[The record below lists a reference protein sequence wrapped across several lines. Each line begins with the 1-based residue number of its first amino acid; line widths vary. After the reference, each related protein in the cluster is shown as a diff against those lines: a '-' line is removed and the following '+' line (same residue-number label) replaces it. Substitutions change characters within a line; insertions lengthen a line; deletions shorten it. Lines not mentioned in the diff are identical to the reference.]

1 MDFQTPWFD
10 FRLTGL
16 ADGWTC
22 DYTCRREAEEICIAG
37 FHFRNVQPGRLPACR
52 LEFRVPWRDMQI
64 KWMPRR
70 NMADCHH
77 FLPGWWNGG
86 KFPYAV
92 THNQLLYVFSN
103 EAGQNRLAFACS
115 ECCRAVLATCGVSG
129 EYIECELFF
138 NTTASDPAVE
148 FSFEVK
154 IDRRKLAYDCVLADL
169 AEWQTRQYAPAP
181 VPESAFLPVYST
193 WYQFQKEVS
202 QAELEKEL
210 PEAAAAGL
218 KNIIIDDGWQ
228 CAGNG
233 GGDDMSATGEWL
245 PEPRKFPD
253 LAAFSKRCGEYGV
266 GCLLWVGLPFVGKKC
281 AAVYEKFRGKYLL
294 ENDSFAILD
303 PRFPEVR
310 RHLVGI
316 CRRLVSDYGL
326 AGLKLDFID
335 QVHLLGRKDPMGEE
349 DAAGRDFR
357 SLEMALDRL
366 LDEIHSELC
375 SFRKD
380 VLIEFRQFY
389 SGPSI
394 RQYCNILRAQDCP
407 GDEFQNR
414 MRTVD
419 LRLTAV
425 PTAVHADMM
434 TWHPAEKVPVIL
446 RQLLNTLFSVPQ
458 ISVRLADAP
467 EEVRRALTG
476 YLKFTEEYR
485 ELLLKGRLSASHPE
499 HCYPVVSSTL
509 GDEMLIA
516 VYADGQ
522 VIEPP
527 RGLGCV
533 VVVNASWRDGVFLR
547 VQSSVA
553 VKIFDIFGSL
563 LREETFSP
571 GIREIAVPSTGYALL
586 TPDGADRHFIS
597 ER

>member
-1 MDFQTPWFD
+1 
-10 FRLTGL
+10 
-16 ADGWTC
+16 
-22 DYTCRREAEEICIAG
+22 
-37 FHFRNVQPGRLPACR
+37 
-52 LEFRVPWRDMQI
+52 MQI

-70 NMADCHH
+70 NMTDCHH
-77 FLPGWWNGG
+77 FFPGWWNGG

-92 THNQLLYVFSN
+92 THNQLFYVFAN

-138 NTTASDPAVE
+138 NTTASDPASG
-148 FSFEVK
+148 FSFELK
-154 IDRRKLAYDCVLADL
+154 FDRRELAYDRVLADL
-169 AEWQTRQYAPAP
+169 AEWQARQYAPAP
-181 VPESAFLPVYST
+181 IPETAFLPVYST
-193 WYQFQKEVS
+193 WYQFQKDVS

-233 GGDDMSATGEWL
+233 GGDDMSSTGEWL
-245 PEPRKFPD
+245 PDQTKFPD
-253 LAAFSKRCGEYGV
+253 LAAFSERCGEYGV

-310 RHLVGI
+310 RHLVGV

-366 LDEIHSELC
+366 LDDIHAALCEL
-375 SFRKD
+375 RPD

-394 RQYCNILRAQDCP
+394 RQHCNILRAQDCP

-419 LRLTAV
+419 LRLTAA

-467 EEVRRALTG
+467 EEVRRALAG
-476 YLKFTEEYR
+476 YLKFTGEYR

-527 RGLGCV
+527 CSVRRV
-533 VVVNASWRDGVFLR
+533 VIVNASRRDGIFLR
-547 VQSSVA
+547 LQSGAEATVS
-553 VKIFDIFGSL
+553 DISGNL
-563 LREETFSP
+563 LRKETLSP
-571 GIREIAVPSTGYALL
+571 GIREIAVPSTGHLL
-586 TPDGADRHFIS
+586 LAWKTVNPYYVP
-597 ER
+597 EQ

>member
-1 MDFQTPWFD
+1 M
-10 FRLTGL
+10 
-16 ADGWTC
+16 
-22 DYTCRREAEEICIAG
+22 
-37 FHFRNVQPGRLPACR
+37 
-52 LEFRVPWRDMQI
+52 
-64 KWMPRR
+64 
-70 NMADCHH
+70 
-77 FLPGWWNGG
+77 
-86 KFPYAV
+86 
-92 THNQLLYVFSN
+92 
-103 EAGQNRLAFACS
+103 
-115 ECCRAVLATCGVSG
+115 
-129 EYIECELFF
+129 
-138 NTTASDPAVE
+138 
-148 FSFEVK
+148 
-154 IDRRKLAYDCVLADL
+154 
-169 AEWQTRQYAPAP
+169 
-181 VPESAFLPVYST
+181 
-193 WYQFQKEVS
+193 
-202 QAELEKEL
+202 
-210 PEAAAAGL
+210 
-218 KNIIIDDGWQ
+218 
-228 CAGNG
+228 
-233 GGDDMSATGEWL
+233 
-245 PEPRKFPD
+245 
-253 LAAFSKRCGEYGV
+253 
-266 GCLLWVGLPFVGKKC
+266 
-281 AAVYEKFRGKYLL
+281 
-294 ENDSFAILD
+294 
-303 PRFPEVR
+303 
-310 RHLVGI
+310 
-316 CRRLVSDYGL
+316 SDYGL

-357 SLEMALDRL
+357 SLETALDRL
-366 LDEIHSELC
+366 LDDIHSELYRLR
-375 SFRKD
+375 SD

-394 RQYCNILRAQDCP
+394 RQHCNILRAQDCP

-419 LRLTAV
+419 LRLTAA

-467 EEVRRALTG
+467 EEVRRALAG

>member
-1 MDFQTPWFD
+1 MTCPLLV
-10 FRLTGL
+10 RL
-16 ADGWTC
+16 
-22 DYTCRREAEEICIAG
+22 RI
-37 FHFRNVQPGRLPACR
+37 
-52 LEFRVPWRDMQI
+52 
-64 KWMPRR
+64 
-70 NMADCHH
+70 
-77 FLPGWWNGG
+77 
-86 KFPYAV
+86 
-92 THNQLLYVFSN
+92 
-103 EAGQNRLAFACS
+103 
-115 ECCRAVLATCGVSG
+115 
-129 EYIECELFF
+129 
-138 NTTASDPAVE
+138 
-148 FSFEVK
+148 
-154 IDRRKLAYDCVLADL
+154 
-169 AEWQTRQYAPAP
+169 
-181 VPESAFLPVYST
+181 
-193 WYQFQKEVS
+193 
-202 QAELEKEL
+202 
-210 PEAAAAGL
+210 AAAGL

-233 GGDDMSATGEWL
+233 GGDDMSSTGEWL
-245 PEPRKFPD
+245 PDQTKFPD
-253 LAAFSKRCGEYGV
+253 LAAFSERCGEYGV

-310 RHLVGI
+310 RHLVGV

-335 QVHLLGRKDPMGEE
+335 QVHLLGRKDPMGE

-357 SLEMALDRL
+357 SLETALDRL
-366 LDEIHSELC
+366 LDDIHAALCEL
-375 SFRKD
+375 RPD

-394 RQYCNILRAQDCP
+394 RQHCNILRAQDCP

-419 LRLTAV
+419 LRLTAA
-425 PTAVHADMM
+425 PAAVHADMM

-458 ISVRLADAP
+458 IPVRLADAP

-476 YLKFTEEYR
+476 YLKFTGEYR

-527 RGLGCV
+527 CSVRRV
-533 VVVNASWRDGVFLR
+533 VIVNASRRDGIFLR
-547 VQSSVA
+547 LQSGAEATVS
-553 VKIFDIFGSL
+553 DISGNL
-563 LREETFSP
+563 LRKETLSS
-571 GIREIAVPSTGYALL
+571 GIREIAVPSTGHLL
-586 TPDGADRHFIS
+586 LAWKTVNPYYVP
-597 ER
+597 EQ

>member
-1 MDFQTPWFD
+1 M
-10 FRLTGL
+10 
-16 ADGWTC
+16 
-22 DYTCRREAEEICIAG
+22 
-37 FHFRNVQPGRLPACR
+37 
-52 LEFRVPWRDMQI
+52 
-64 KWMPRR
+64 
-70 NMADCHH
+70 
-77 FLPGWWNGG
+77 
-86 KFPYAV
+86 
-92 THNQLLYVFSN
+92 
-103 EAGQNRLAFACS
+103 
-115 ECCRAVLATCGVSG
+115 
-129 EYIECELFF
+129 
-138 NTTASDPAVE
+138 
-148 FSFEVK
+148 
-154 IDRRKLAYDCVLADL
+154 
-169 AEWQTRQYAPAP
+169 
-181 VPESAFLPVYST
+181 
-193 WYQFQKEVS
+193 
-202 QAELEKEL
+202 EKEL

-233 GGDDMSATGEWL
+233 GGDDMSSTGEWL
-245 PEPRKFPD
+245 PDQTKFPD
-253 LAAFSKRCGEYGV
+253 LAAFSERCGEYGV

-310 RHLVGI
+310 RHLVET

-335 QVHLLGRKDPMGEE
+335 QLHLLGRKEPMGE

-366 LDEIHSELC
+366 LDDIHSDLYRLR
-375 SFRKD
+375 SD

-394 RQYCNILRAQDCP
+394 RQHCNILRAQDCP

-419 LRLTAV
+419 LRLTAA

-476 YLKFTEEYR
+476 YLKFTEGFR

-527 RGLGCV
+527 CGVRRV
-533 VVVNASWRDGVFLR
+533 VIVNASRRDGIFLR
-547 VQSSVA
+547 LQSGSEVT
-553 VKIFDIFGSL
+553 VSDISGNL
-563 LREETFSP
+563 LRKETLLP
-571 GIREIAVPSTGYALL
+571 GIREIAVPSTGYLRLAWK
-586 TPDGADRHFIS
+586 TVNPYYVP
-597 ER
+597 EQ